1 MRYLTLRHTPV
12 TSLVG
17 MLCLTTS
24 LLLVAAAPPSSAAAL
39 AKLTNEDK
47 LSAEIVIKS
56 DQEVSST
63 MTITSPASRESNL
76 KEFCVESNFNQN
88 GAKPDLTFTNKNGT
102 PTCKAT
108 FTKTV
113 SESKLVSH
121 DGDEYVVDTYL
132 DSTSDGSNNNST
144 PLTIVFPGK
153 VTEADGGK
161 IEGDEQNKV
170 SFTGFDNHK
179 VRGKDTAQAAS
190 QPESSSTPSSS
201 STPAPSSASS
211 PSSTPVPGST
221 SSSHSSGGMTSI
233 IVILI
238 AIAVVG
244 AVVAIVSNTL
254 KKNREQ
260 KYLDALG
267 QQSIQ
272 ASSPIPASQPV
283 PFPSQAQA
291 GPPPAQ
297 PGYSP
302 APQQYQP
309 PYSQG
314 LTSAPHLPPNH
325 NGYGGY

>member
-1 MRYLTLRHTPV
+1 MRYLTLRHTTPV

-56 DQEVSST
+56 DQEVT
-63 MTITSPASRESNL
+63 TTITITSPTSREKNL
-76 KEFCVESNFNQN
+76 KEFCVESSFRQTPTKTDATFSNEN
-88 GAKPDLTFTNKNGT
+88 GA

-108 FTKTV
+108 STRAISQNKY
-113 SESKLVSH
+113 VSH
-121 DGDEYVVDTYL
+121 DGDEYVVDTYK
-132 DSTSDGSNNNST
+132 DSTSDGSDNNST

-170 SFTGFDNHK
+170 SFSTFYDHK
-179 VRGKDTAQAAS
+179 ARGKDTAQAAS

-201 STPAPSSASS
+201 STP
-211 PSSTPVPGST
+211 TPGST

-244 AVVAIVSNTL
+244 AAVAIVSNTL

-272 ASSPIPASQPV
+272 ASTSIPASQPV
-283 PFPSQAQA
+283 AFPSQAQA
-291 GPPPAQ
+291 GPLPTQ
-297 PGYSP
+297 PSSP
-302 APQQYQP
+302 ASQQYQP
-309 PYSQG
+309 PFPQG
-314 LTSAPHLPPNH
+314 PGPTSHVPPNH
-325 NGYGGY
+325 NGYRG

>member
-1 MRYLTLRHTPV
+1 MRYLTLRHTTPV

-56 DQEVSST
+56 DQEVT
-63 MTITSPASRESNL
+63 TTITITSPTSREKNL
-76 KEFCVESNFNQN
+76 KEFCVESSFRQTPTKTDATFSNEN
-88 GAKPDLTFTNKNGT
+88 GA

-108 FTKTV
+108 STRAISQNKY
-113 SESKLVSH
+113 VSH
-121 DGDEYVVDTYL
+121 DGDEYVVDTYK
-132 DSTSDGSNNNST
+132 DSTSDGSDNNST

-161 IEGDEQNKV
+161 IEGNEQNKV
-170 SFTGFDNHK
+170 SFSTFYDHK
-179 VRGKDTAQAAS
+179 ARGEDTAQAAS

-201 STPAPSSASS
+201 STP
-211 PSSTPVPGST
+211 TPGST

-244 AVVAIVSNTL
+244 AAVAIVSNTL

-272 ASSPIPASQPV
+272 ASTSIPASQPV
-283 PFPSQAQA
+283 AFPSQAQA
-291 GPPPAQ
+291 GPLPTQ
-297 PGYSP
+297 PNSP
-302 APQQYQP
+302 ASQQYQP
-309 PYSQG
+309 PFPQG
-314 LTSAPHLPPNH
+314 PGPTSHVPPNH
-325 NGYGGY
+325 NGCRG

>member
-17 MLCLTTS
+17 MFCLMTS

-88 GAKPDLTFTNKNGT
+88 GAKPDLTFTNENGT

-121 DGDEYVVDTYL
+121 DGDEYVVDTYP
-132 DSTSDGSNNNST
+132 DSTSDGNNNST

-201 STPAPSSASS
+201 STPAPSS
-211 PSSTPVPGST
+211 T
-221 SSSHSSGGMTSI
+221 SSSHSSGGGMTSI
-233 IVILI
+233 IVILV

-267 QQSIQ
+267 QQSLQ
-272 ASSPIPASQPV
+272 ASTLMPTSHPAA
-283 PFPSQAQA
+283 FPSPAQA

-309 PYSQG
+309 PQSQG
-314 LTSAPHLPPNH
+314 PAPAPQFPPNH
-325 NGYGGY
+325 NGYSGY

>member
-17 MLCLTTS
+17 MFCLTTS

-88 GAKPDLTFTNKNGT
+88 GAKPDLTFTNENGT

-161 IEGDEQNKV
+161 IEGDKQNKV

-190 QPESSSTPSSS
+190 QPESNSTPSSS
-201 STPAPSSASS
+201 STPAP
-211 PSSTPVPGST
+211 GST
-221 SSSHSSGGMTSI
+221 SSSHSSGGGMTSI

-283 PFPSQAQA
+283 AFPSQAQA
-291 GPPPAQ
+291 GPLPNQ

-314 LTSAPHLPPNH
+314 PTSAPHLPPNH

>member
-17 MLCLTTS
+17 MFCLTTS

-56 DQEVSST
+56 DQEVT
-63 MTITSPASRESNL
+63 TTITITSPTSREKNL
-76 KEFCVESNFNQN
+76 KEFCVESSFTQN
-88 GAKPDLTFTNKNGT
+88 STKPDLTFTNENGT
-102 PTCKAT
+102 AICKAA

-113 SESKLVSH
+113 SESNLVSH
-121 DGDEYVVDTYL
+121 DGDEYVVDTHN
-132 DSTSDGSNNNST
+132 DSTSGSNNNSST
-144 PLTIVFPGK
+144 PLTIIFPGK
-153 VTEADGGK
+153 VTDADGGK

-190 QPESSSTPSSS
+190 QPAPSSTPSSS
-201 STPAPSSASS
+201 STPAPN
-211 PSSTPVPGST
+211 ST
-221 SSSHSSGGMTSI
+221 SSSHSSGGMTGI
-233 IVILI
+233 IVILVV
-238 AIAVVG
+238 IAVVG
-244 AVVAIVSNTL
+244 AIVALVSNTL

-267 QQSIQ
+267 QQSLQ
-272 ASSPIPASQPV
+272 ASTLIPVSQPV
-283 PFPSQAQA
+283 PLSAQAQT
-291 GPPPAQ
+291 GPSPTQPA
-297 PGYSP
+297 YSP

-309 PYSQG
+309 PYPQG
-314 LTSAPHLPPNH
+314 PGPTPPVPPNH
-325 NGYGGY
+325 NGYRGY

>member
-17 MLCLTTS
+17 MLYLTTS

-88 GAKPDLTFTNKNGT
+88 GAKPDLTFTNENGT

-121 DGDEYVVDTYL
+121 DGDEYVVDTYP

-170 SFTGFDNHK
+170 SFSTFYDHK
-179 VRGKDTAQAAS
+179 ARGKDTAQAAS

-201 STPAPSSASS
+201 STP
-211 PSSTPVPGST
+211 TPGST

-244 AVVAIVSNTL
+244 AAVAIVSNTL

-283 PFPSQAQA
+283 AFPSQAQA
-291 GPPPAQ
+291 GPLPNQ

-314 LTSAPHLPPNH
+314 PTSAPHLPPNH

>member
-1 MRYLTLRHTPV
+1 MRYLTLRHTTPV

-56 DQEVSST
+56 DQEVT
-63 MTITSPASRESNL
+63 TTITITSPTSREKNL
-76 KEFCVESNFNQN
+76 KEFCVESSFRQTPTKTDATFSNEN
-88 GAKPDLTFTNKNGT
+88 GA

-108 FTKTV
+108 STRAISQNKY
-113 SESKLVSH
+113 VSH
-121 DGDEYVVDTYL
+121 DGDEYVVDTYK
-132 DSTSDGSNNNST
+132 DSTSDGSDNNST

-170 SFTGFDNHK
+170 SFSTFYDHK
-179 VRGKDTAQAAS
+179 ARGKDTAQAAS

-201 STPAPSSASS
+201 STP
-211 PSSTPVPGST
+211 TPGST
-221 SSSHSSGGMTSI
+221 PSSHSSGGMTSI

-244 AVVAIVSNTL
+244 AAVAIVSNTL

-260 KYLDALG
+260 KYLDVLG

-272 ASSPIPASQPV
+272 AGPLPTQPSSPAS
-283 PFPSQAQA
+283 
-291 GPPPAQ
+291 
-297 PGYSP
+297 
-302 APQQYQP
+302 QQYQP
-309 PYSQG
+309 PFPQG
-314 LTSAPHLPPNH
+314 PGPTSHVPPNH
-325 NGYGGY
+325 NGYRG

>member
-17 MLCLTTS
+17 MLCLMTS

-88 GAKPDLTFTNKNGT
+88 GAKPDLTFTNENGT

-121 DGDEYVVDTYL
+121 DGDEYVVDTYP

-201 STPAPSSASS
+201 STPAPSSTPSS
-211 PSSTPVPGST
+211 SSTPAPGST

-272 ASSPIPASQPV
+272 ASGPIPASQPV
-283 PFPSQAQA
+283 AFPSQAQA
-291 GPPPAQ
+291 GPLPNQ

-314 LTSAPHLPPNH
+314 PTSAPHLPPNH

>member
-88 GAKPDLTFTNKNGT
+88 GAKPDLTFTNENGT

-161 IEGDEQNKV
+161 IEGDKQNKV

-211 PSSTPVPGST
+211 PSSTPAPGST

-283 PFPSQAQA
+283 AFPSQAQA
-291 GPPPAQ
+291 GPLPNQ

-314 LTSAPHLPPNH
+314 PTSAPHLPPNH

>member
-1 MRYLTLRHTPV
+1 MRYLTLRHTTPV

-56 DQEVSST
+56 DQEVT
-63 MTITSPASRESNL
+63 TTITITSPTSREKNL
-76 KEFCVESNFNQN
+76 KEFCVESSFRQTPTKTDATFSNEN
-88 GAKPDLTFTNKNGT
+88 GA

-108 FTKTV
+108 STRAISQNKY
-113 SESKLVSH
+113 VSH
-121 DGDEYVVDTYL
+121 DGDEYVVDTYK
-132 DSTSDGSNNNST
+132 DSTSDGSDNNST

-170 SFTGFDNHK
+170 SFSTFYDHK
-179 VRGKDTAQAAS
+179 ARGKDTAQAAS

-201 STPAPSSASS
+201 STP
-211 PSSTPVPGST
+211 TPGST

-244 AVVAIVSNTL
+244 AAVAIVSNTL
-254 KKNREQ
+254 TKNREQ

-272 ASSPIPASQPV
+272 ASTSIPASQPV
-283 PFPSQAQA
+283 AFPSQAQA
-291 GPPPAQ
+291 GPLPTQ
-297 PGYSP
+297 PSSP
-302 APQQYQP
+302 ASQQYQP
-309 PYSQG
+309 PFPQG
-314 LTSAPHLPPNH
+314 PGPTSHVPPNH
-325 NGYGGY
+325 NGYRG

>member
-1 MRYLTLRHTPV
+1 MRYLTLRHTTPV

-56 DQEVSST
+56 DQEVT
-63 MTITSPASRESNL
+63 TTITITSPTSREKNL
-76 KEFCVESNFNQN
+76 KEFCVESSFRQTPTKTDATFSNEN
-88 GAKPDLTFTNKNGT
+88 GA

-108 FTKTV
+108 STRAISQNKY
-113 SESKLVSH
+113 VSH
-121 DGDEYVVDTYL
+121 DGDEYVVDTYK
-132 DSTSDGSNNNST
+132 DSTSDGSDNNST

-161 IEGDEQNKV
+161 IGGDEQNKV
-170 SFTGFDNHK
+170 SFSTFYDHK
-179 VRGKDTAQAAS
+179 ARGKDTAQAAS

-201 STPAPSSASS
+201 STP
-211 PSSTPVPGST
+211 TPGST
-221 SSSHSSGGMTSI
+221 PSSHSSGGMTSI

-244 AVVAIVSNTL
+244 AAVAIVSNTL

-272 ASSPIPASQPV
+272 ANTPIPASQPV
-283 PFPSQAQA
+283 AFPSQAQA
-291 GPPPAQ
+291 GPLPTQ
-297 PGYSP
+297 PSSP
-302 APQQYQP
+302 ASQQYQP
-309 PYSQG
+309 PFPQG
-314 LTSAPHLPPNH
+314 PGPTSHVPPNH
-325 NGYGGY
+325 NGYRG

>member
-1 MRYLTLRHTPV
+1 MRYLTLRHTTPV

-56 DQEVSST
+56 DQEVT
-63 MTITSPASRESNL
+63 TTITITSPTSREKNL
-76 KEFCVESNFNQN
+76 KEFCVESSFRQTPTKTDATFSNEN
-88 GAKPDLTFTNKNGT
+88 GA

-108 FTKTV
+108 STRAISQNKY
-113 SESKLVSH
+113 VSH
-121 DGDEYVVDTYL
+121 DGDEYVVDTYK
-132 DSTSDGSNNNST
+132 DSTSDGSDNNST

-170 SFTGFDNHK
+170 SFSTFYDHK
-179 VRGKDTAQAAS
+179 ARGKDTAQAAS

-201 STPAPSSASS
+201 STP
-211 PSSTPVPGST
+211 TPGST
-221 SSSHSSGGMTSI
+221 PSSHSSGGMTSI

-244 AVVAIVSNTL
+244 AAVAIVSNTL

-272 ASSPIPASQPV
+272 ASTPIPASQPV
-283 PFPSQAQA
+283 AFPSQAQA
-291 GPPPAQ
+291 GPLPTQ
-297 PGYSP
+297 PNSP
-302 APQQYQP
+302 ASQQYQP
-309 PYSQG
+309 PFPQG
-314 LTSAPHLPPNH
+314 PGPTSHVPPNH
-325 NGYGGY
+325 NGYCG

>member
-1 MRYLTLRHTPV
+1 MRYLTLRHTTPV

-56 DQEVSST
+56 DQEVT
-63 MTITSPASRESNL
+63 TTITITSPTSREKNL
-76 KEFCVESNFNQN
+76 KEFCVESSFRQTPTKTDATFSNEN
-88 GAKPDLTFTNKNGT
+88 GA

-108 FTKTV
+108 STRAISQNKY
-113 SESKLVSH
+113 VSH
-121 DGDEYVVDTYL
+121 DGDEYVVDTYK
-132 DSTSDGSNNNST
+132 DSTSDGSDNNST

-170 SFTGFDNHK
+170 SFSTFYDHK
-179 VRGKDTAQAAS
+179 ARGEDTAQAAS

-201 STPAPSSASS
+201 STP
-211 PSSTPVPGST
+211 TPGST

-244 AVVAIVSNTL
+244 AAVAIVSNTL

-272 ASSPIPASQPV
+272 ASTPIPASQPV
-283 PFPSQAQA
+283 AFPSQAQA
-291 GPPPAQ
+291 GPLPTQ
-297 PGYSP
+297 PNSP
-302 APQQYQP
+302 ASQQYQP
-309 PYSQG
+309 PFPQG
-314 LTSAPHLPPNH
+314 PGPTSHVPPNH
-325 NGYGGY
+325 NGCRG

>member
-24 LLLVAAAPPSSAAAL
+24 LLLVAAAPPSSAAVL

-56 DQEVSST
+56 DQEVT
-63 MTITSPASRESNL
+63 TTITITSPTSREKNL
-76 KEFCVESNFNQN
+76 KEFCVESSFRQTPTKTDATFSNEN
-88 GAKPDLTFTNKNGT
+88 GA

-108 FTKTV
+108 STRAISQNKY
-113 SESKLVSH
+113 VSH
-121 DGDEYVVDTYL
+121 DGDEYVVDTYK
-132 DSTSDGSNNNST
+132 DSTSDGSDNNST

-170 SFTGFDNHK
+170 SFSTFYDHK
-179 VRGKDTAQAAS
+179 ARGKDTAQAAS

-201 STPAPSSASS
+201 STP
-211 PSSTPVPGST
+211 TPGST

-238 AIAVVG
+238 AIAVIG

-272 ASSPIPASQPV
+272 ASAPIPASQPV
-283 PFPSQAQA
+283 AFPSQAQA
-291 GPPPAQ
+291 GPLPTQ
-297 PGYSP
+297 PGSP
-302 APQQYQP
+302 ASQQYQP
-309 PYSQG
+309 RFPQG
-314 LTSAPHLPPNH
+314 PGPTSHVPPNH
-325 NGYGGY
+325 NGYRG

>member
-1 MRYLTLRHTPV
+1 MRYLTLRHTTPV

-56 DQEVSST
+56 DQEVT
-63 MTITSPASRESNL
+63 TTITITSPTSREKNL
-76 KEFCVESNFNQN
+76 KEFCVESSFRQTPTKTDATFSNEN
-88 GAKPDLTFTNKNGT
+88 GA

-108 FTKTV
+108 STRAISQNKY
-113 SESKLVSH
+113 VSH
-121 DGDEYVVDTYL
+121 DGDEYVVDTYK
-132 DSTSDGSNNNST
+132 DSTSDGSDNNST

-201 STPAPSSASS
+201 STP
-211 PSSTPVPGST
+211 TPGST

-244 AVVAIVSNTL
+244 AAVAIVSNTL

-272 ASSPIPASQPV
+272 ASTSIPASQPV
-283 PFPSQAQA
+283 AFPSQAQA
-291 GPPPAQ
+291 GPLPTQ
-297 PGYSP
+297 PSSP
-302 APQQYQP
+302 ASQQYQP
-309 PYSQG
+309 PFPQG
-314 LTSAPHLPPNH
+314 PGPTSHVPPNH
-325 NGYGGY
+325 NGYRS

>member
-17 MLCLTTS
+17 MFCLTTS

-88 GAKPDLTFTNKNGT
+88 GAKPDLTFTNENGT

-121 DGDEYVVDTYL
+121 DGDEYVVDTYP

-190 QPESSSTPSSS
+190 QPESSSASSSS
-201 STPAPSSASS
+201 STPA
-211 PSSTPVPGST
+211 PGST
-221 SSSHSSGGMTSI
+221 SSSHSSGGGMTSI

-267 QQSIQ
+267 Q
-272 ASSPIPASQPV
+272 
-283 PFPSQAQA
+283 
-291 GPPPAQ
+291 
-297 PGYSP
+297 
-302 APQQYQP
+302 
-309 PYSQG
+309 
-314 LTSAPHLPPNH
+314 
-325 NGYGGY
+325 

>member
-1 MRYLTLRHTPV
+1 MRYLTLRHTTPV

-56 DQEVSST
+56 DQEVT
-63 MTITSPASRESNL
+63 TTITITSPTSREKNL
-76 KEFCVESNFNQN
+76 KEFCVESSFRQTPTKTDATFSNEN
-88 GAKPDLTFTNKNGT
+88 GA

-108 FTKTV
+108 STRAISQNKY
-113 SESKLVSH
+113 VSH
-121 DGDEYVVDTYL
+121 DGDEYVVDTYK
-132 DSTSDGSNNNST
+132 DSTSDGSDNNST

-170 SFTGFDNHK
+170 SFSTFYDHK
-179 VRGKDTAQAAS
+179 ARGKDTAQAAS

-201 STPAPSSASS
+201 STP
-211 PSSTPVPGST
+211 TPGST

-244 AVVAIVSNTL
+244 AAVAIVSNTL

-272 ASSPIPASQPV
+272 ASTSIPASQPV
-283 PFPSQAQA
+283 AFPSQAQA
-291 GPPPAQ
+291 GPLPTQ
-297 PGYSP
+297 PSSP
-302 APQQYQP
+302 ASQQYQP
-309 PYSQG
+309 PFPQG
-314 LTSAPHLPPNH
+314 PGPTSHVPPNH
-325 NGYGGY
+325 NGYRS

>member
-1 MRYLTLRHTPV
+1 MRYLTLRHTTPV

-56 DQEVSST
+56 DQEVT
-63 MTITSPASRESNL
+63 TTITITSPTSREKNL
-76 KEFCVESNFNQN
+76 KEFCVESSFRQTPTKTDATFSNEN
-88 GAKPDLTFTNKNGT
+88 GA

-108 FTKTV
+108 STRAISQNKY
-113 SESKLVSH
+113 VSH
-121 DGDEYVVDTYL
+121 DGDEYVVDTYK
-132 DSTSDGSNNNST
+132 DSTSDGSDNNST

-170 SFTGFDNHK
+170 SFSTFYDHK
-179 VRGKDTAQAAS
+179 ARGKDTAQAAS

-201 STPAPSSASS
+201 STP
-211 PSSTPVPGST
+211 TPGST

-272 ASSPIPASQPV
+272 ASTSIPASQPV
-283 PFPSQAQA
+283 AFPSQAQA
-291 GPPPAQ
+291 GPLPTQ
-297 PGYSP
+297 PSSP
-302 APQQYQP
+302 ASQQYQP
-309 PYSQG
+309 PFPQG
-314 LTSAPHLPPNH
+314 PGPTSHVPPNH
-325 NGYGGY
+325 NGYRS

>member
-1 MRYLTLRHTPV
+1 MRYLTLRHTTPV

-56 DQEVSST
+56 DQEVT
-63 MTITSPASRESNL
+63 TTITITSPTSREKNL
-76 KEFCVESNFNQN
+76 KEFCVESSFRQTPTKTDATFSNEN
-88 GAKPDLTFTNKNGT
+88 GA

-108 FTKTV
+108 STRAISQNKY
-113 SESKLVSH
+113 VSH
-121 DGDEYVVDTYL
+121 DGDEYVVDTYK
-132 DSTSDGSNNNST
+132 DSTSDGSDNNST

-161 IEGDEQNKV
+161 IEGNEQNKV
-170 SFTGFDNHK
+170 SFSTFYDHK
-179 VRGKDTAQAAS
+179 ARGKDTAQAAS

-201 STPAPSSASS
+201 STP
-211 PSSTPVPGST
+211 TPGST

-244 AVVAIVSNTL
+244 AAVAIVSNTL

-272 ASSPIPASQPV
+272 ASTPIPASQPV
-283 PFPSQAQA
+283 AFPSQAQA
-291 GPPPAQ
+291 GPLPTQ
-297 PGYSP
+297 PNSP
-302 APQQYQP
+302 ASQQYQP
-309 PYSQG
+309 PFPQG
-314 LTSAPHLPPNH
+314 PGPTSHVPPNH
-325 NGYGGY
+325 NGYRG

>member
-1 MRYLTLRHTPV
+1 MRYLTLRHTTPV

-56 DQEVSST
+56 DQEVT
-63 MTITSPASRESNL
+63 TTITITSPTSREKNL
-76 KEFCVESNFNQN
+76 KEFCVESSFRQTPTKTDATFSNEN
-88 GAKPDLTFTNKNGT
+88 GA

-108 FTKTV
+108 STRAISQNKY
-113 SESKLVSH
+113 VSH
-121 DGDEYVVDTYL
+121 DGDEYVVDTYK
-132 DSTSDGSNNNST
+132 DSTSDGSDNNST

-170 SFTGFDNHK
+170 SFSTFYDHK
-179 VRGKDTAQAAS
+179 ARGKDTAQAAS
-190 QPESSSTPSSS
+190 QPESNSTPSSS
-201 STPAPSSASS
+201 STP
-211 PSSTPVPGST
+211 TPGST
-221 SSSHSSGGMTSI
+221 PSSHSSGGMTSI

-244 AVVAIVSNTL
+244 AAVAIVSNTL

-272 ASSPIPASQPV
+272 ANTPIPASQPV
-283 PFPSQAQA
+283 AFPSQAQA
-291 GPPPAQ
+291 GPLPTQ
-297 PGYSP
+297 PSSP
-302 APQQYQP
+302 ASQQYQP
-309 PYSQG
+309 PFPQG
-314 LTSAPHLPPNH
+314 PGPTSHVPPNH
-325 NGYGGY
+325 NGYRG

>member
-1 MRYLTLRHTPV
+1 M
-12 TSLVG
+12 
-17 MLCLTTS
+17 
-24 LLLVAAAPPSSAAAL
+24 AAAPPSSAAAL

-56 DQEVSST
+56 DQEVT
-63 MTITSPASRESNL
+63 TTITITSPTSREKNL
-76 KEFCVESNFNQN
+76 KEFCVESSFRQTPTKTDATFSNEN
-88 GAKPDLTFTNKNGT
+88 GA

-108 FTKTV
+108 STRAISQNKY
-113 SESKLVSH
+113 VSH
-121 DGDEYVVDTYL
+121 DGDEYVVDTYK
-132 DSTSDGSNNNST
+132 DSTSDGSDNNST

-161 IEGDEQNKV
+161 IEGNEQNKV
-170 SFTGFDNHK
+170 SFSTFYDHK
-179 VRGKDTAQAAS
+179 ARGKDTAQAAS

-201 STPAPSSASS
+201 STP
-211 PSSTPVPGST
+211 TPGST

-244 AVVAIVSNTL
+244 AAVAIVSNTL

-272 ASSPIPASQPV
+272 ASTPIPASQPV
-283 PFPSQAQA
+283 AFPSQAQA
-291 GPPPAQ
+291 GPLPTQ
-297 PGYSP
+297 PNSP
-302 APQQYQP
+302 ASQQYQP
-309 PYSQG
+309 PFPQG
-314 LTSAPHLPPNH
+314 PGPTSHVPPNH
-325 NGYGGY
+325 NGYRG

>member
-1 MRYLTLRHTPV
+1 MRYLTLRHTTPV

-56 DQEVSST
+56 DQEVT
-63 MTITSPASRESNL
+63 TTITITSPTSREKNL
-76 KEFCVESNFNQN
+76 KEFCVESSFRQTPTKTDATFSNEN
-88 GAKPDLTFTNKNGT
+88 GA

-108 FTKTV
+108 STRAISQNKY
-113 SESKLVSH
+113 VSH
-121 DGDEYVVDTYL
+121 DGDEYVVDTYK
-132 DSTSDGSNNNST
+132 DSTSDGSDNNST

-161 IEGDEQNKV
+161 IEGNEQNKV
-170 SFTGFDNHK
+170 SFSTFYDHK
-179 VRGKDTAQAAS
+179 ARGKDTAQAAS

-201 STPAPSSASS
+201 STP
-211 PSSTPVPGST
+211 TPGST

-233 IVILI
+233 TVILI

-244 AVVAIVSNTL
+244 AAVAIVSNTL

-272 ASSPIPASQPV
+272 ASTPIPASQPV
-283 PFPSQAQA
+283 AFPSQAQA
-291 GPPPAQ
+291 GPLPTQ
-297 PGYSP
+297 PNSP
-302 APQQYQP
+302 ASQQYQP
-309 PYSQG
+309 PFPQG
-314 LTSAPHLPPNH
+314 PGPTSHVPPNH
-325 NGYGGY
+325 NGYRG

>member
-1 MRYLTLRHTPV
+1 M
-12 TSLVG
+12 
-17 MLCLTTS
+17 
-24 LLLVAAAPPSSAAAL
+24 AAAPPSSAAVL

-56 DQEVSST
+56 DQEVT
-63 MTITSPASRESNL
+63 TTITITSPTSREKNL
-76 KEFCVESNFNQN
+76 KEFCVESSFSQTPTKTDATFSNEN
-88 GAKPDLTFTNKNGT
+88 GA

-108 FTKTV
+108 STRAISQNKY
-113 SESKLVSH
+113 VSH
-121 DGDEYVVDTYL
+121 DGDEYVVDTYK
-132 DSTSDGSNNNST
+132 DSTSDGSDNNST

-170 SFTGFDNHK
+170 SFSTFYDHK
-179 VRGKDTAQAAS
+179 ARGKDTAQAAS

-201 STPAPSSASS
+201 STP
-211 PSSTPVPGST
+211 TPGST

-244 AVVAIVSNTL
+244 AAVAIVSNTL

-272 ASSPIPASQPV
+272 ASTPIPASQPV
-283 PFPSQAQA
+283 AFPSQAQA
-291 GPPPAQ
+291 GPLPTQ
-297 PGYSP
+297 PGSP
-302 APQQYQP
+302 ASQQYQP
-309 PYSQG
+309 PFPQG
-314 LTSAPHLPPNH
+314 PGPTSHVPPNH
-325 NGYGGY
+325 NGYRG

>member
-17 MLCLTTS
+17 MFCLTTS

-88 GAKPDLTFTNKNGT
+88 GAKPDLTFTNENGT

-121 DGDEYVVDTYL
+121 DGDEYVVDTYP

-161 IEGDEQNKV
+161 IEGHKQNKV

-190 QPESSSTPSSS
+190 QPESNSTPSSS
-201 STPAPSSASS
+201 STPAP
-211 PSSTPVPGST
+211 GST
-221 SSSHSSGGMTSI
+221 SSSHSSGGGMTSI

-238 AIAVVG
+238 AIAVIG

-283 PFPSQAQA
+283 AFPSQAQA
-291 GPPPAQ
+291 GPLPNQ

-314 LTSAPHLPPNH
+314 PTSAPHLPPNH

>member
-1 MRYLTLRHTPV
+1 
-12 TSLVG
+12 
-17 MLCLTTS
+17 
-24 LLLVAAAPPSSAAAL
+24 
-39 AKLTNEDK
+39 
-47 LSAEIVIKS
+47 
-56 DQEVSST
+56 
-63 MTITSPASRESNL
+63 
-76 KEFCVESNFNQN
+76 
-88 GAKPDLTFTNKNGT
+88 
-102 PTCKAT
+102 
-108 FTKTV
+108 
-113 SESKLVSH
+113 
-121 DGDEYVVDTYL
+121 
-132 DSTSDGSNNNST
+132 
-144 PLTIVFPGK
+144 
-153 VTEADGGK
+153 
-161 IEGDEQNKV
+161 
-170 SFTGFDNHK
+170 
-179 VRGKDTAQAAS
+179 
-190 QPESSSTPSSS
+190 
-201 STPAPSSASS
+201 
-211 PSSTPVPGST
+211 
-221 SSSHSSGGMTSI
+221 MTSI

-283 PFPSQAQA
+283 AFPSQAQA
-291 GPPPAQ
+291 GPLPNQ

>member
-1 MRYLTLRHTPV
+1 MRYLTLRHTTPV

-56 DQEVSST
+56 DQEVT
-63 MTITSPASRESNL
+63 TTITITSPTSREKNL
-76 KEFCVESNFNQN
+76 KEFCVESSFRQTPTKTDATFSNEN
-88 GAKPDLTFTNKNGT
+88 GA

-108 FTKTV
+108 STRAISQNKY
-113 SESKLVSH
+113 VSH
-121 DGDEYVVDTYL
+121 DGDEYVVDTYK
-132 DSTSDGSNNNST
+132 DSTSDGSDNNST

-170 SFTGFDNHK
+170 SFSTFYDHK
-179 VRGKDTAQAAS
+179 ARGKDTAQAAS

-201 STPAPSSASS
+201 STP
-211 PSSTPVPGST
+211 TPGSRP
-221 SSSHSSGGMTSI
+221 SSHSSGGMTSI

-244 AVVAIVSNTL
+244 ATVAIVSNTL

-272 ASSPIPASQPV
+272 ANTPIPASQPV
-283 PFPSQAQA
+283 AFPSQAQA
-291 GPPPAQ
+291 GPLPTQ
-297 PGYSP
+297 PSSP
-302 APQQYQP
+302 ASQQYQP
-309 PYSQG
+309 PFPQG
-314 LTSAPHLPPNH
+314 PGPTSHVPPNH
-325 NGYGGY
+325 NGYRG

>member
-1 MRYLTLRHTPV
+1 MRYLTLRHTTPV

-24 LLLVAAAPPSSAAAL
+24 LLLVAAAPSSSAAAL

-56 DQEVSST
+56 DQEVT
-63 MTITSPASRESNL
+63 TTITITSPTSREKNL
-76 KEFCVESNFNQN
+76 KEFCVESSFRQTPTKTDATFSNEN
-88 GAKPDLTFTNKNGT
+88 GA

-108 FTKTV
+108 STRAISQNKY
-113 SESKLVSH
+113 VSH
-121 DGDEYVVDTYL
+121 DGDEYVVDTYK
-132 DSTSDGSNNNST
+132 DSTSDGSDNNST

-170 SFTGFDNHK
+170 SFSTFYDHK
-179 VRGKDTAQAAS
+179 ARGKDTAQAAS

-201 STPAPSSASS
+201 STP
-211 PSSTPVPGST
+211 TPGST

-244 AVVAIVSNTL
+244 AAVAIVSNTL

-272 ASSPIPASQPV
+272 ASTSIPASQPV
-283 PFPSQAQA
+283 AFPSQAQA
-291 GPPPAQ
+291 GPLPTQ
-297 PGYSP
+297 PSSP
-302 APQQYQP
+302 ASQQYQP
-309 PYSQG
+309 PFPQG
-314 LTSAPHLPPNH
+314 PGPTSHVPPNH
-325 NGYGGY
+325 NGYRG

>member
-1 MRYLTLRHTPV
+1 MRYLTLRHTTPV

-56 DQEVSST
+56 DQEVT
-63 MTITSPASRESNL
+63 TTITITSPTSREKNL
-76 KEFCVESNFNQN
+76 KEFCVESSFRQTPTKTDATFSNEN
-88 GAKPDLTFTNKNGT
+88 GA

-108 FTKTV
+108 STRAISQNKY
-113 SESKLVSH
+113 VSH
-121 DGDEYVVDTYL
+121 DGDEYVVDTYK
-132 DSTSDGSNNNST
+132 DSTSDGSDNNST

-170 SFTGFDNHK
+170 SFSTFYDHK
-179 VRGKDTAQAAS
+179 ARGKDTAQAAS

-201 STPAPSSASS
+201 STP
-211 PSSTPVPGST
+211 TPGST
-221 SSSHSSGGMTSI
+221 PSSHSSGGMTSI

-244 AVVAIVSNTL
+244 AAVAIVSNTL

-272 ASSPIPASQPV
+272 ANTPIPASQPV
-283 PFPSQAQA
+283 AFPSQAQA
-291 GPPPAQ
+291 GPLPTQ
-297 PGYSP
+297 PSSP
-302 APQQYQP
+302 ASQQYQP
-309 PYSQG
+309 PFPQG
-314 LTSAPHLPPNH
+314 PGPTSHVPPNH
-325 NGYGGY
+325 NGYRG

>member
-1 MRYLTLRHTPV
+1 MRYLTLRHTRV

-24 LLLVAAAPPSSAAAL
+24 LLFVATAPPSSAAVL

-56 DQEVSST
+56 DQEVT
-63 MTITSPASRESNL
+63 TTITITSPTSREKNL
-76 KEFCVESNFNQN
+76 KEFCVESSFRQTPTKTDATFSNEN
-88 GAKPDLTFTNKNGT
+88 GA

-108 FTKTV
+108 STRAISQNKY
-113 SESKLVSH
+113 VSH
-121 DGDEYVVDTYL
+121 DGDEYVVDTYK
-132 DSTSDGSNNNST
+132 DSTSDGSDNNST

-170 SFTGFDNHK
+170 SFSTFYDHK
-179 VRGKDTAQAAS
+179 ARGKDTAQAAS

-201 STPAPSSASS
+201 STP
-211 PSSTPVPGST
+211 TPGST

-244 AVVAIVSNTL
+244 AAVAIVSNTL

-272 ASSPIPASQPV
+272 ASTSIPASQPV
-283 PFPSQAQA
+283 AFPSQAQA
-291 GPPPAQ
+291 GPLPTQ
-297 PGYSP
+297 PSSP
-302 APQQYQP
+302 ASQQYQP
-309 PYSQG
+309 PFPQG
-314 LTSAPHLPPNH
+314 PGPTSHVPPNH
-325 NGYGGY
+325 NGYRG

>member
-1 MRYLTLRHTPV
+1 MRYLTLRHTTPV

-56 DQEVSST
+56 DQEVT
-63 MTITSPASRESNL
+63 TTITITSPTSREKNL
-76 KEFCVESNFNQN
+76 KEFCVESSFRQTPTKTDATFSNEN
-88 GAKPDLTFTNKNGT
+88 GA

-108 FTKTV
+108 STRAISQNKY
-113 SESKLVSH
+113 VSH
-121 DGDEYVVDTYL
+121 DGDEYVVDTYK
-132 DSTSDGSNNNST
+132 DSTSDGSDNNST

-170 SFTGFDNHK
+170 SFSTFYDHK
-179 VRGKDTAQAAS
+179 ARGKDTAQAAS

-201 STPAPSSASS
+201 STP
-211 PSSTPVPGST
+211 TPGST

-244 AVVAIVSNTL
+244 AAVAIVSNTL

-272 ASSPIPASQPV
+272 ANTPIPASQPV
-283 PFPSQAQA
+283 AFPSQAQA
-291 GPPPAQ
+291 GPLPTQ
-297 PGYSP
+297 PSSP
-302 APQQYQP
+302 ASQQYQP
-309 PYSQG
+309 PFPQG
-314 LTSAPHLPPNH
+314 PGPTSHVPPNH
-325 NGYGGY
+325 NGYRG